1 MRHTLFQYGSHQ
13 GHHDQGIMTSLVAR
27 NLVADEG
34 ITVDPESIVITV
46 GCQEAM
52 FLVLRARFMPKRT
65 LKFKSHS

>member
-1 MRHTLFQYGSHQ
+1 
-13 GHHDQGIMTSLVAR
+13 MTSLVAR

-34 ITVDPESIVITV
+34 ITIDLESIVITV